1 MNPVDQ
7 AKQDVER
14 AREYLGAV
22 ESEAAQLTR
31 GNPGGLLP
39 RGTGASLAERW
50 QNTIAAA
57 QAHATLATA
66 ETLGVVVDLLEVLAA
81 PAQPLRTVVHADAPF
96 EAWVPT
102 RADERIEWQ
111 WWQDGGEMGG
121 EMCGEWVAAAS
132 EDEADEL
139 AARQYW
145 QDPRTDPANHVR
157 SRVVGPWSERPAR

>member
-66 ETLGVVVDLLEVLAA
+66 ETLGVVVGLLEVLAV
-81 PAQPLRTVVHADAPF
+81 PAQPLRIVVVPADAPA

-111 WWQDGGEMGG
+111 WWQGDYMGG
-121 EMCGEWVAAAS
+121 EWVNAYS
-132 EDEADEL
+132 ETDANLCADN
-139 AARQYW
+139 RG
-145 QDPRTDPANHVR
+145 DGRTR
-157 SRVVGPWSERPAR
+157 FRVVGPWSERPAR